1 MRVIDANTEQ
11 SIISR
16 HSGIAL
22 LMHRNTP
29 YVSPLKLSRA
39 AFMHTT
45 SLKIILFG
53 IAMFIATACLCQDRH
68 TIDSLKKELNTKKTD
83 MDKAHLLTNIA
94 FEYAIAK
101 DSSEVMFYS
110 NSAILLYKKLNDPH
124 GIADALRVQAELYT
138 DIGQWLPAE
147 VKFKE
152 ALTLLSND
160 TTKRSKISQA
170 NILMNYSF
178 LTEKMGM
185 EKKSTQLLFEA
196 AAIQEK
202 YRDYKSLKTT
212 YKNIGIHF
220 ESSGDRM
227 RAGNYYK
234 KSLDAA
240 IQTKDNELI
249 FEACLLNAYI
259 RLVTGDFLKMN
270 AYLDE
275 AKNHYQ
281 LPSNNPLWGEYF
293 YLKSNYHLS
302 NKEYEKALAFLK
314 QAKAVTDKDDKAYI
328 LNIMLT
334 ETEIYK
340 DQANYPKAL
349 KQMRDIYHIVSS
361 DTIFFNISSRV
372 EILISLVEL
381 EEKNGNFKEAY
392 FHLQQKLALEQRV
405 NRQEMPLKL
414 REMEIKY
421 ETVKKDKDILK
432 LQNDNKLQE
441 LKLQKNK
448 ALNIGLFS
456 GVVILGLAISIGYI
470 LFYNKK
476 RSTEKKEI
484 IYLQQIE
491 SLKKEQQLINYD
503 AILEGQEKERSRL
516 ARDLHDG
523 LIGILS
529 GVVMQLSAL
538 SKSDDRKEQELNVK
552 HIIGRMNEAI
562 TEVRNIAH
570 NLMPASLEKL
580 GLDNSLRD
588 LCNSLKSEKTH
599 IIYRSYDLSDMI
611 SPKMQVTIYR
621 MIQELVVNAIKH
633 SEAKTV
639 LVECLQDEGNL
650 NITVEDDGKG
660 FDENLA
666 ENTKGIGIDNIK
678 KRVDFLEGTIN
689 IRSLINI
696 GTTIHIQCCI
706 NDYKENKVTDR

>member
-1 MRVIDANTEQ
+1 M
-11 SIISR
+11 
-16 HSGIAL
+16 
-22 LMHRNTP
+22 
-29 YVSPLKLSRA
+29 
-39 AFMHTT
+39 
-45 SLKIILFG
+45 
-53 IAMFIATACLCQDRH
+53 
-68 TIDSLKKELNTKKTD
+68 DSLKKELNTKKTD
-83 MDKAHLLTNIA
+83 TEKAHLLASIA
-94 FEYAIAK
+94 FEYATAK

-110 NSAILLYKKLNDPH
+110 NSAILLYKKLNNPH
-124 GIADALRVQAELYT
+124 GIADALRIQAELYT
-138 DIGQWLPAE
+138 DIGQWLLAE
-147 VKFKE
+147 MKFKE
-152 ALTLLSND
+152 ALTFLGKD

-185 EKKSTQLLFEA
+185 EKKSTQLLYEA
-196 AAIQEK
+196 AAIQER
-202 YRDYKSLKTT
+202 YRDYENLTTT
-212 YKNIGIHF
+212 YKNIGVHF
-220 ESSGDRM
+220 ESNGDRE

-240 IQTKDNELI
+240 IQTKDTALI

-259 RLVTGDFLKMN
+259 RLVTKDFRKMN
-270 AYLDE
+270 AYLEE
-275 AKNHYQ
+275 AKNIYQ

-302 NKEYEKALAFLK
+302 NKEYDRALAFLK
-314 QAKAVTDKDDKAYI
+314 QAKSVTDKDDKAYM
-328 LNIMLT
+328 LNILLT
-334 ETEIYK
+334 EAEIYK
-340 DQANYPKAL
+340 DQENYPKAL
-349 KQMRDIYHIVSS
+349 KQMKNIYDIVLS
-361 DTIFFNISSRV
+361 DTIFFNISARV

-381 EEKNGNFKEAY
+381 EEKNGNFKDAY
-392 FHLQQKLALEQRV
+392 FHLQQKSALEQRI

-421 ETVKKDKDILK
+421 ETVKKDKDLLK

-456 GVVILGLAISIGYI
+456 GVAILGLAISIGYI
-470 LFYNKK
+470 LYYNKK

-491 SLKKEQQLINYD
+491 SLKKEQLLINYD

-538 SKSDDRKEQELNVK
+538 NKSDDRKEQELNMK

-570 NLMPASLEKL
+570 NLMPASLAKL

-599 IIYRSYDLSDMI
+599 ILYRSYDLSNTI

-621 MIQELVVNAIKH
+621 MIQELVVNALKH
-633 SEAKTV
+633 SDAKTV
-639 LVECLQDEGNL
+639 LVECLQDGENL

-660 FDENLA
+660 FDENLP
-666 ENTKGIGIDNIK
+666 ENQKGIGIDNIK

-706 NDYKENKVTDR
+706 NDYKENKITDR

>member
-1 MRVIDANTEQ
+1 MYTA
-11 SIISR
+11 
-16 HSGIAL
+16 
-22 LMHRNTP
+22 
-29 YVSPLKLSRA
+29 
-39 AFMHTT
+39 
-45 SLKIILFG
+45 SLKIMVFG
-53 IAMFIATACLCQDRH
+53 IAMFIATACLCQENH
-68 TIDSLKKELNTKKTD
+68 TMDSLKKELNTQKTD
-83 MDKAHLLTNIA
+83 TEKAHLLASIA
-94 FEYAIAK
+94 FEYATAK

-110 NSAILLYKKLNDPH
+110 NSAILLYKKLNNPH
-124 GIADALRVQAELYT
+124 GIADALRIQAELYT
-138 DIGQWLPAE
+138 DIGQWLLAE
-147 VKFKE
+147 MKFKE
-152 ALTLLSND
+152 ALTFLGKD

-185 EKKSTQLLFEA
+185 EKKSTQLLYEA
-196 AAIQEK
+196 AAIQER
-202 YRDYKSLKTT
+202 YRDYENLTTT
-212 YKNIGIHF
+212 YKNIGVHF
-220 ESSGDRM
+220 ESNGDRE

-240 IQTKDNELI
+240 IQTKDTALI

-259 RLVTGDFLKMN
+259 RLVTKDFRKMN
-270 AYLDE
+270 AYLEE
-275 AKNHYQ
+275 AKNNYQ

-302 NKEYEKALAFLK
+302 NKEYDRALAFLK
-314 QAKAVTDKDDKAYI
+314 QAKSVTDKDDKAYM
-328 LNIMLT
+328 LNILLT

-340 DQANYPKAL
+340 DQENYPKAL
-349 KQMRDIYHIVSS
+349 KQMKNIYDIVLS
-361 DTIFFNISSRV
+361 DTIFFNISARV

-381 EEKNGNFKEAY
+381 EEKNGNFKDAY
-392 FHLQQKLALEQRV
+392 FHLQQKSALEQRI

-421 ETVKKDKDILK
+421 ETVKKDKDLLK

-456 GVVILGLAISIGYI
+456 GVAILGLAISIGYI
-470 LFYNKK
+470 LYYNKK

-491 SLKKEQQLINYD
+491 SLKKEQLLINYD

-538 SKSDDRKEQELNVK
+538 NKSDDRKEQELNMK

-570 NLMPASLEKL
+570 NLMPASLAKL

-599 IIYRSYDLSDMI
+599 ILYRSYDLSNTI

-621 MIQELVVNAIKH
+621 MIQELVVNALKH
-633 SEAKTV
+633 SDAKTV
-639 LVECLQDEGNL
+639 LVECLQDGENL

-660 FDENLA
+660 FDENLP
-666 ENTKGIGIDNIK
+666 ENQKGIGIDNIK

-706 NDYKENKVTDR
+706 NDYKENKITDR